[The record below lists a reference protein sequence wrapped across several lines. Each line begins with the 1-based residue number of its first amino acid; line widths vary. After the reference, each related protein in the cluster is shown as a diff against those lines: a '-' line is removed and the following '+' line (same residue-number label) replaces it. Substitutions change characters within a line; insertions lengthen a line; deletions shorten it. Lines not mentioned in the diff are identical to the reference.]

1 MNDYDVSLAEKS
13 PLIPSFDKASLTKE
27 SPEKESSEEAFSQVK
42 LATPSAE
49 TPLTGDAQRYR
60 VLHTTE
66 YEYQGTVN
74 ICQNTALLKPRT
86 YSTPLL
92 EQRCITSS
100 LQITPRPDDDRTHT
114 DFFGNEVLYFA
125 LQKPHETLTISATSV
140 LEKHSFAPATDDFLS
155 ASEPWERVADLVR
168 FPYTGLTE
176 TRLYSTVLDA
186 AQYTFPSAFAG
197 ISAELRDYAALSFA
211 PHRPL
216 LEAVRD
222 FVRRI
227 YTDFQYVP
235 GFTTISTPIA
245 TVLRER
251 KGVCQD
257 FAHLALGCLR
267 SLGLAARYVSGYI
280 ETLPPEG
287 KERLVG
293 ADASHAWIAVFEP
306 HLGWVEF
313 DPTNNHLVRQQH
325 LTVGWGR
332 DYGDV
337 TPIKGVMLGAATAEP
352 EVSVDVARLVG

>member
-1 MNDYDVSLAEKS
+1 MNTQET
-13 PLIPSFDKASLTKE
+13 LIQPDSTAST
-27 SPEKESSEEAFSQVK
+27 SAFGTQTS
-42 LATPSAE
+42 
-49 TPLTGDAQRYR
+49 AQRFR
-60 VLHTTE
+60 IVHLTE
-66 YEYQGTVN
+66 YTYQGTVN
-74 ICQNTALLKPRT
+74 VCQNEALLTPRS

-100 LQITPRPDDDRTHT
+100 LQILPRPDDERTHI

-125 LQKPHETLTISATSV
+125 LQKPHETLAVTASSV
-140 LEKHSFAPATDDFLS
+140 IERLCYAPVSDDFLS
-155 ASEPWERVADLVR
+155 SSEAWERVAEMMQFPLIGLVVD
-168 FPYTGLTE
+168 TNM
-176 TRLYSTVLDA
+176 SAMVLDA
-186 AQYTFPSAFAG
+186 AQYVFPSALAG
-197 ISAELRDYAALSFA
+197 ISTELRDYALPSFQSG
-211 PHRPL
+211 RPL

-227 YTDFQYVP
+227 HADFKYVP

-280 ETLPPEG
+280 ETIPPEG

-306 HLGWVEF
+306 SLGWVEF
-313 DPTNNHLVRQQH
+313 DPTNNSVVRSQH

-332 DYGDV
+332 DYADV
-337 TPIKGVMLGAATAEP
+337 APLKGVMLSAATAELD
-352 EVSVDVARLVG
+352 VSVDVARVLA

>member
-1 MNDYDVSLAEKS
+1 MMNVQELS
-13 PLIPSFDKASLTKE
+13 PAPVLRGI
-27 SPEKESSEEAFSQVK
+27 
-42 LATPSAE
+42 SAE
-49 TPLTGDAQRYR
+49 TPAATSIQRYR

-66 YEYQGTVN
+66 YEYKGTVN
-74 ICQNTALLKPRT
+74 ICQNEALLKPRS

-100 LQITPRPDDDRTHT
+100 LHITPRPDDERTHV

-125 LQKPHETLTISATSV
+125 LQKPHETLTVSATSI
-140 LEKHSFAPATDDFLS
+140 LEKRSFAPLTDDFLS
-155 ASEPWERVADLVR
+155 ASEGWERVADLLR
-168 FPYTGLTE
+168 FPFTGLADTG
-176 TRLYSTVLDA
+176 LYENVLDA
-186 AQYTFPSAFAG
+186 AQYVFPSAFAG
-197 ISAELRDYAALSFA
+197 ISAELKEYALPSFL
-211 PHRPL
+211 PERPL

-227 YTDFQYVP
+227 YTDYKYVP

-280 ETLPPEG
+280 ETHPPEG
-287 KERLVG
+287 KEKLVG

-313 DPTNNHLVRQQH
+313 DPTNNQLVRWQH

-332 DYGDV
+332 DYADV
-337 TPIKGVMLGAATAEP
+337 APMKGVMLSAASAELD
-352 EVSVDVARLVG
+352 VSVDVARLVG